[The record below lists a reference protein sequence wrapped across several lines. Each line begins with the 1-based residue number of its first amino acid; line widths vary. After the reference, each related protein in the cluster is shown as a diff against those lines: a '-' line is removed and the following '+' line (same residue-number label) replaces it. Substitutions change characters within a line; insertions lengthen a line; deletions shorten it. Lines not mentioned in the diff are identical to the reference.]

1 MPLSGWLD
9 YSSFIRK
16 MAWPCTSVLCLLRIV
31 KLAVEM
37 PGWVH
42 LYTYSLAFTKH
53 IANLIMLSATSESA
67 DFPIKHTENIE
78 KKINYFNKI
87 VLD

>member
-1 MPLSGWLD
+1 
-9 YSSFIRK
+9 
-16 MAWPCTSVLCLLRIV
+16 
-31 KLAVEM
+31 M

-42 LYTYSLAFTKH
+42 LYTYSLAFTKY

-67 DFPIKHTENIE
+67 DFPLKHTENIE